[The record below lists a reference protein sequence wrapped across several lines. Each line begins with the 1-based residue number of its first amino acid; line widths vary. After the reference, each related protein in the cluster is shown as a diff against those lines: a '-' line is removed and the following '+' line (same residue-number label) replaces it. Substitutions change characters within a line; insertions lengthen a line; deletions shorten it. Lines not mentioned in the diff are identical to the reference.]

1 MFKTFAAGAS
11 ALLLSLFGMVLVAS
25 PASADPPA
33 DCPNYTVSAETTTSL
48 SASPS
53 SPGVG
58 DSFDAEATVDIDG
71 LPATGGTVE
80 FSYAGQT
87 ETATVVAGQASATFT
102 AIRGTNTLSAIYTGQ
117 CLAQQIAI
125 GTSEDSLTIIA
136 GVQVVGGGGDDD
148 DNAGGG
154 ANRPGAVAGGGT
166 TAGGGTVGGLGATGL
181 GSGTQLLGL
190 AGAGLLAAGAITF
203 LARRRLG

>member
-11 ALLLSLFGMVLVAS
+11 ALLISLLGMVLVAS
-25 PASADPPA
+25 PASAAPPEN
-33 DCPNYTVSAETTTSL
+33 CPNYSVSAETDTSL

-58 DSFDAEATVDIDG
+58 DTFTGEATVDIDG

-80 FSYAGQT
+80 FTYAGQT
-87 ETATVVAGQASATFT
+87 KSATVVAGQASASFT

-125 GTSEDSLTIIA
+125 GTSEDSVTIIA
-136 GVQVVGGGGDDD
+136 GVQAGGGGDGGGDD

-154 ANRPGAVAGGGT
+154 ANRPGPVGGT
-166 TAGGGTVGGLGATGL
+166 SGGANIGGLGATGF

-190 AGAGLLAAGAITF
+190 AGAGLLAAGAIT
-203 LARRRLG
+203 LIARRRLS